1 MPVDS
6 NPTEILLAT
15 IPQEIDYFAKATAII
30 DPVIEIDPEFA
41 YAEYFDILVSPNIVL
56 NDPTIEPIPVP
67 EPFPS
72 VPLPAAVWLFGSG
85 LIGLTGIARRKKHE
99 YQTSTGTASSGA
111 FIFVGFLRRD
121 VAVMQSGRA
130 ISYILQS

>member
-56 NDPTIEPIPVP
+56 NDPTIEPFTRPGT
-67 EPFPS
+67 FSFSSPS
-72 VPLPAAVWLFGSG
+72 CGCVAVWFGSYWFN
-85 LIGLTGIARRKKHE
+85 RYR
-99 YQTSTGTASSGA
+99 
-111 FIFVGFLRRD
+111 
-121 VAVMQSGRA
+121 
-130 ISYILQS
+130 